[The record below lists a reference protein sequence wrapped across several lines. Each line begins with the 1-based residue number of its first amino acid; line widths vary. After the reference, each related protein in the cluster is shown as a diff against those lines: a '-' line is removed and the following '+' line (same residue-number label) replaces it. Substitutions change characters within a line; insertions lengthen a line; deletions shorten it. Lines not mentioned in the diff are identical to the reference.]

1 VTHNGNST
9 VPEHPG
15 NKTRDNLDMLGDGYS
30 PIALIHR
37 ERHVLSEIAAGV
49 PLALVLEELLRAVE
63 ACSRNSM
70 MTSVLFRSIDGD
82 HLHHGAGP
90 SLPAAYNRAIDG
102 IPMQE
107 GVGSCGTAAA
117 RGTAVYVSDIAV
129 DPLWRD
135 YAELA
140 VGHGLRSCWSTPIKS
155 ANGTVLGTFAV
166 YYSEPRTPTAG
177 DVDAISVLTQTA
189 ALAIER
195 HRSDEQF
202 RRSQDELRA
211 LNQELERKVTERAR
225 ERSRTW
231 LISPDLLAVIGADG
245 QFESTNPA
253 WESVLGWTAEEVHAH
268 YESFVHPDDRAH
280 STAVFAQALS
290 GTPVLRVENRYRH
303 KAGGYRWLSWVAV
316 LEDGKVYCSAR
327 DITLEKTQ
335 AHELDLRTRERDR
348 AWGLSREMLMIAR
361 PGALL
366 EAVNARWT
374 EQLGWA
380 EQELLG
386 TSLVDYA
393 HPDDLAATRATFTA
407 IATAPLTVPFEGR
420 LQHKNGSYHWF
431 SWTGTYEEGRLY
443 AAGRH
448 VTAERQQAEA
458 LRQSQKMEAVGQLTG
473 GVAHDFNNLLTVIRS
488 STDLLKRPDLSE
500 ERRLRYVMAI
510 SQTVDRAATLT
521 GQLLAF
527 ARRQALTPKVFVVNE
542 SVRAISDMMC
552 TLTGA
557 RVDVET
563 RFAPVACLVNAD
575 PSQFDTALVNMAV
588 NARDAMNGEGRL
600 TISVEA
606 VERMPALRNHPAV
619 KGSYVAVSIS
629 DTGVGIPP
637 GNLEHIFE
645 PFYTTKGIGHGT
657 GLGLSQVFGFAKQ
670 SGGEVAVASTVG
682 KGSTFTLYLPRVTD
696 QRQPAT
702 ASVAEPETLLDGHG
716 TCVLVVEDNPEV
728 GNFAVQALAELGYV
742 TVLAGDANA
751 ALAQLAEHPRR
762 FDVVFSDVVMPGMSG
777 IELGHEIRR
786 LYGHLPVVLTSGY
799 SHVLASSGSDGF
811 ELLHKP
817 YSIEQLSRTLRTVSV
832 AAAHRVE

>member
-1 VTHNGNST
+1 LTVHPPSDNKIHN
-9 VPEHPG
+9 H
-15 NKTRDNLDMLGDGYS
+15 LDMLGDDYS

-49 PLALVLEELLRAVE
+49 PLAQVLEELLRAVE
-63 ACSRNSM
+63 ASSRNAM
-70 MTSVLFRSIDGD
+70 MTSVLFRSAAGD

-90 SLPAAYNRAIDG
+90 SLPDAYNRAVDG
-102 IPMQE
+102 IPIKD

-117 RGTAVYVSDIAV
+117 RGVAVYVDDIAH

-135 YAELA
+135 YADLA

-166 YYSEPRTPTAG
+166 YYSQPRAPTAG
-177 DVDAISVLTQTA
+177 DIDAISVLTQTA

-202 RRSQDELRA
+202 RHSQDELRA
-211 LNQELERKVTERAR
+211 LNQELERKVTERAM

-231 LISPDLLAVIGADG
+231 LVSPDLLAVINADG
-245 QFESTNPA
+245 HFESTNPA
-253 WESVLGWTAEEVHAH
+253 WESVLGWSTEEVHTN
-268 YESFVHPDDRAH
+268 YVSFLHPDDRA
-280 STAVFAQALS
+280 SSAAVFAQALS

-327 DITLEKTQ
+327 DITREKTQ
-335 AHELDLRTRERDR
+335 THELDVRTRERDR
-348 AWGLSREMLMIAR
+348 AWGLSREMLMIAG
-361 PGALL
+361 PAATL
-366 EAVNARWT
+366 ESVNARWT
-374 EQLGWA
+374 EQLGWS
-380 EQELLG
+380 EEELLG
-386 TSLVDYA
+386 TSLIAYA
-393 HPDDLAATRATFTA
+393 HPEDLAATRKTFSALFT
-407 IATAPLTVPFEGR
+407 TPLTVPFEGR
-420 LQHKNGSYHWF
+420 LQHKDGSYRWF
-431 SWTGTYEEGRLY
+431 SWTGTCEEGRIY

-448 VTAERQQAEA
+448 VTSERQQAEA

-488 STDLLKRPDLSE
+488 STDLLKRPQLSE
-500 ERRLRYVMAI
+500 ERRLRYVTAI
-510 SQTVDRAATLT
+510 SDTVDRAATLT

-527 ARRQALTPKVFVVNE
+527 ARRQALTPKVFAVSE
-542 SVRAISDMMC
+542 SVRAISEMMG

-557 RVDVET
+557 RVEVET
-563 RFAPVACLVNAD
+563 CFVSMECLVNAD

-619 KGSYVAVSIS
+619 DGPYVAVSIS
-629 DTGVGIPP
+629 DTGSGIPA

-670 SGGEVAVASTVG
+670 SGGEVAVSSTPG
-682 KGSTFTLYLPRVTD
+682 KGSTFTLYLPRID
-696 QRQPAT
+696 ARNRPAP
-702 ASVAEPETLLDGHG
+702 APISEPEALLDGHG
-716 TCVLVVEDNPEV
+716 TCVLVVEDNPDV
-728 GNFAVQALAELGYV
+728 GKFAVQALAELGYV
-742 TVLAGDANA
+742 TVLAIDANA
-751 ALAQLAEHPRR
+751 ALAQLAENAQR

-786 LYGHLPVVLTSGY
+786 LYGPLPVVLTSGY
-799 SHVLASSGSDGF
+799 SHVLAQSGSGGF

-817 YSIEQLSRTLRTVSV
+817 YSIEQLSRTLRSVSRGAV
-832 AAAHRVE
+832 HRAE